1 MKSYGETEP
10 TAFAR
15 ADAYVRRHRC
25 MAGVL
30 FLLLGDVIQGA
41 TKAGGIS
48 SRKKMLRRGRVC
60 FSRPAHCLWDRKIRA
75 DRTVVR
81 FSMTVP
87 SASRGCRRGEERL
100 DGVHGSGSHSAALS
114 ELKGKQAHALRASN
128 LRIAKTLGLSF
139 GPSLSASP
147 SASTRGAAVAMNP

>member
-15 ADAYVRRHRC
+15 ADAYVGRHLC

-30 FLLLGDVIQGA
+30 FLLLGDVIEGA

-48 SRKKMLRRGRVC
+48 SRKKMLRRGRVW

-75 DRTVVR
+75 DRTVAR

-87 SASRGCRRGEERL
+87 SAGRGCCRGEERL
-100 DGVHGSGSHSAALS
+100 DGVHGSVSYSAALS
-114 ELKGKQAHALRASN
+114 ALKGKHTRFTRVYLYKSAVFGT
-128 LRIAKTLGLSF
+128 KTRT
-139 GPSLSASP
+139 SLFVSHQTSH
-147 SASTRGAAVAMNP
+147 R